1 MTSMSRPSVSKTNT
15 STKQMKS
22 TKAQDKS
29 KDSTADNSN
38 TGSGTSGSA
47 KATSTKSSIENTQSK
62 SKLPEI
68 ADPKVPSEKAEG
80 WSGVYVNRFGE
91 HLAVVVQ
98 EHPLYGIPIQEDGRE
113 IVLPTRSCLI
123 ETCRNFERGFCNRGT
138 RCNRIHRLNLLSE
151 VNKNIP
157 WDIFR
162 SGPLEVARTS
172 AEINEVCKSF
182 LDGRCPFKATCPRIH
197 LIPPYHPLDS
207 PPRCAFTVK
216 LPPAPSSMKALSSS
230 TTCLDILSDEQP
242 FMVNLGSHPSLESL
256 RISELAEIERWGC
269 KTEASA
275 WLDNDSDNSE
285 TTNSMDSSIHSL
297 EPFIPVKHPP
307 PRNSEVC
314 RQWLRGICERGYDCW
329 YVHGDLEYDKS
340 ISPQEFRPPAPS
352 FYMATVHDHMRV
364 KFGAGFRVQ
373 EVITGFETPWLYL
386 SNIPP
391 NVPHND
397 ILHLLSKHGTVQDFR
412 MDASGQRGTL
422 GVRARFSSDIEARNA
437 NIVLNGTRQWDS
449 IISTQLPVNTAHGR
463 GATIQDTAVRIEWEA
478 PSIVGYAGYST
489 EAQAKNAIAIAK
501 ASYSKTYIS
510 AHMYS
515 GLPQMA
521 AYTVRF
527 CNLPI
532 RTTKEQMS
540 KYSKP
545 LDMMWNMPNYTSVD
559 EVVTFLR
566 RKLESNSL
574 EIISF
579 DILTPPYR
587 DGRVR
592 AWVYFPTPAAAKT
605 ACQLLHFRKPMC
617 TGRTRISAYHMQSLS
632 YSIPNDQYTQIQEDI
647 ANFRE
652 RLHREVQGST
662 FTISFSAKTVT
673 IRLSTVDGKDLK
685 YLKAEF
691 EQLRG
696 GEVVKHNGEVL
707 WDRLFS
713 LPAGK
718 AYLRNLETTHPGI
731 AIRDNPSRRRLT
743 LFGDPGLRDTI
754 KAVLIQ
760 KHSELQV
767 RQKRSFILGPLI
779 GPFMHF
785 EFPSLSKTLGP
796 EKLVLDLWKRELVV
810 SGRNHDFRIALQAVQ
825 RIQRKQNPRLLQ
837 HGVASC
843 PVCLGEVDCPVT
855 LSQCKH
861 VYCRA
866 CLISY
871 LQAAIGNKF
880 FPLTCLGD
888 ENNCTS
894 PLQISVTRQVL
905 SAGEFDSLAEAA
917 FEAYIHERPD
927 EFHYCPSPDCMQV
940 YRPAPSGNTL
950 QCPSCLLRICPQCH
964 VEQHDGFDCPD
975 RDGGDH
981 LFNEWIKTHNVKNC
995 PSCKVPI
1002 ERAEGCNHVTCIR
1015 CRTHICWV
1023 CMQTFP
1029 GGDGIYNHMRAE
1041 HGGIG
1046 NAFDDDGL

>member
-1 MTSMSRPSVSKTNT
+1 
-15 STKQMKS
+15 
-22 TKAQDKS
+22 
-29 KDSTADNSN
+29 
-38 TGSGTSGSA
+38 
-47 KATSTKSSIENTQSK
+47 
-62 SKLPEI
+62 
-68 ADPKVPSEKAEG
+68 
-80 WSGVYVNRFGE
+80 
-91 HLAVVVQ
+91 
-98 EHPLYGIPIQEDGRE
+98 
-113 IVLPTRSCLI
+113 
-123 ETCRNFERGFCNRGT
+123 
-138 RCNRIHRLNLLSE
+138 
-151 VNKNIP
+151 
-157 WDIFR
+157 
-162 SGPLEVARTS
+162 
-172 AEINEVCKSF
+172 
-182 LDGRCPFKATCPRIH
+182 
-197 LIPPYHPLDS
+197 
-207 PPRCAFTVK
+207 
-216 LPPAPSSMKALSSS
+216 
-230 TTCLDILSDEQP
+230 
-242 FMVNLGSHPSLESL
+242 MVNLGSHPSLESL
-256 RISELAEIERWGC
+256 RISELSDFERWGC
-269 KTEASA
+269 ETDASA
-275 WLDNDSDNSE
+275 WLDNDNDNSE
-285 TTNSMDSSIHSL
+285 TTNSMNSSICSL
-297 EPFIPVKHPP
+297 EPFMHVKHPP
-307 PRNSEVC
+307 PKNAEVC
-314 RQWLRGICERGYDCW
+314 RHWLRGICERGYDCR

-340 ISPQEFRPPAPS
+340 ISPQESRPPAPF

-364 KFGAGFRVQ
+364 KFSAGFKVQ

-386 SNIPP
+386 SNIPF
-391 NVPHND
+391 NVLHDD
-397 ILHLLSKHGTVQDFR
+397 ILHLLLKHGTVQDFR
-412 MDASGQRGTL
+412 VDTSDQRGTL

-501 ASYSKTYIS
+501 ATYSETYIW

-532 RTTKEQMS
+532 HTTKEQMS

-559 EVVTFLR
+559 EVATFLR
-566 RKLESNSL
+566 HRLESNGL

-579 DILTPPYR
+579 NILTPPYH
-587 DGRVR
+587 DGRVK
-592 AWVYFPTPAAAKT
+592 AWAYFPTPAAAKA

-617 TGRTRISAYHMQSLS
+617 TGRTRIFAYHMQSLS
-632 YSIPNDQYTQIQEDI
+632 YVIPNDQYTQIQDDI
-647 ANFRE
+647 TNFRE
-652 RLHREVQGST
+652 RLHCEVQGST
-662 FTISFSAKTVT
+662 FTIAFSAKFVT

-685 YLKAEF
+685 YLKAKF

-707 WDRLFS
+707 WDRFFS

-718 AYLRNLETTHPGI
+718 VYLRKLEAIHLGI
-731 AIRDNPSRRRLT
+731 AIQENPSRRRLT
-743 LFGDPGLRDTI
+743 LFGNPGLRDI
-754 KAVLIQ
+754 VKAALVQ

-767 RQKRSFILGPLI
+767 REKHSFILGPLI

-785 EFPSLSKTLGP
+785 EFPSLSQTLGP

-810 SGRNHDFRIALQAVQ
+810 SGQIHDFRIALQAVQ
-825 RIQRKQNPRLLQ
+825 RIQRKQNPRPQ
-837 HGVASC
+837 HGIASC

-861 VYCRA
+861 SYCRA

-871 LQAAIGNKF
+871 FQATIDNKF
-880 FPLTCLGD
+880 FPLMCLGD
-888 ENNCTS
+888 ENNCTC
-894 PLQISVTRQVL
+894 PLPISLARQVL
-905 SAGEFDSLAEAA
+905 LADEFDSLAEAA
-917 FEAYIHERPD
+917 FEAYIHEHPN

-1029 GGDGIYNHMRAE
+1029 RGDGIYNHMRAE